1 MDTLSFAFPRSLYG
15 FSFSNF
21 PPQRL
26 SFTFLCMNFP
36 SSCEISDEIFS
47 HSGLCQKLPCSL
59 GLVGFFFFLI
69 CYTLIL
75 SLLQNMTAQ
84 QKAVTQNTEFLL
96 FNSVSVRE
104 QCVIIG
110 IRSQSCPA
118 GLS

>member
-1 MDTLSFAFPRSLYG
+1 
-15 FSFSNF
+15 
-21 PPQRL
+21 
-26 SFTFLCMNFP
+26 MNFP
-36 SSCEISDEIFS
+36 SSCEISDKIFS

-59 GLVGFFFFLI
+59 GLVVFFFLI

-104 QCVIIG
+104 QGVIIG